1 MSKWTVQRTKR
12 PSVLPV
18 WPHLAGRPG
27 GHCGLWTPSVV
38 SFVTCKAASLPS
50 PFLSPLAPAALVSTV
65 TWRNNMKYTKTEA
78 TGMKRK
84 PWSCVLCVTAT
95 LIGHDQLSCLDQQ
108 HPETQA
114 SEASH
119 SLGRQLQRG
128 QDASFPT
135 VCRCWLCL
143 CMGSLS

>member
-1 MSKWTVQRTKR
+1 MDSSVHEAPVCAAHLAPLGRAPRR
-12 PSVLPV
+12 PLRAVDSVL
-18 WPHLAGRPG
+18 
-27 GHCGLWTPSVV
+27 V

-65 TWRNNMKYTKTEA
+65 TWRNNMKYMKTEA